1 MEVKKVNLAYG
12 QMQVLKEVSLQ
23 VREREIVSLIGANSA
38 GKSSM
43 LNAISGLVP
52 ISGGEIL
59 FEGKRI
65 DSLPSHEIIENGIIQ
80 VPEGRR
86 IFPFMT
92 VKENLEMGSYN
103 RRAREKSR
111 ESLQRVY
118 ELFPHLAE
126 RKDQLG
132 ESMSGGEQQMLAIGR
147 GLMAGPKILML
158 DEPSLGL
165 APIVVEMIF
174 HVLQEVNR
182 RAVTILLVEQNV
194 KESLD
199 ISSRGYVLE
208 NGRVV
213 LEGAGEG
220 PAGKQLFEES
230 LPGVV
235 KLVTGCWFLVARYSL
250 RRILPPPMNHLRKG
264 MS

>member
-1 MEVKKVNLAYG
+1 VLEVKKVNLAYG

-213 LEGAGEG
+213 LEGVAKDLLENAYLKKVHLGCKTRYWLLVPG
-220 PAGKQLFEES
+220 CS
-230 LPGVV
+230 L
-235 KLVTGCWFLVARYSL
+235 LVAPDPSASDES
-250 RRILPPPMNHLRKG
+250 PA
-264 MS
+264 

>member
-1 MEVKKVNLAYG
+1 MLEVKKINLGYG
-12 QMQVLKEVSLQ
+12 QMQVLKEVSLH
-23 VREREIVSLIGANSA
+23 VGDREIVSLIGANSA

-52 ISGGEIL
+52 ISGGEIR

-65 DSLPSHEIIENGIIQ
+65 DSLPSHEIIEYGIIQ

-103 RRAREKSR
+103 RRAREKNR
-111 ESLQRVY
+111 DSLQRVY
-118 ELFPHLAE
+118 EHFPRLAE
-126 RKDQLG
+126 RKSQLG

-174 HVLQEVNR
+174 NVLQEVNR
-182 RAVTILLVEQNV
+182 QGVTILLVEQNV

-199 ISSRGYVLE
+199 ISTRGYVLE
-208 NGRVV
+208 NGRVS
-213 LEGAGEG
+213 LEGA
-220 PAGKQLFEES
+220 AGDLLKNSYLKKAY
-230 LPGVV
+230 LG
-235 KLVTGCWFLVARYSL
+235 L
-250 RRILPPPMNHLRKG
+250 
-264 MS
+264 

>member
-43 LNAISGLVP
+43 LNAISGLVL

-118 ELFPHLAE
+118 ELFPRLAE

-182 RAVTILLVEQNV
+182 GEVTILLVEQNV

-213 LEGAGEG
+213 LEGAAKDLLENAYLKKAYLG
-220 PAGKQLFEES
+220 L
-230 LPGVV
+230 
-235 KLVTGCWFLVARYSL
+235 
-250 RRILPPPMNHLRKG
+250 
-264 MS
+264 

>member
-1 MEVKKVNLAYG
+1 MLEVKKVNLAYG

-118 ELFPHLAE
+118 ELFPRLAE

-132 ESMSGGEQQMLAIGR
+132 ESMSGGEQQMLAVGR
-147 GLMAGPKILML
+147 ALMAGPRILML

-165 APIVVEMIF
+165 APIVVGMIF
-174 HVLQEVNR
+174 QVLQEVNR
-182 RAVTILLVEQNV
+182 GGVTLLLVEQNV

-213 LEGAGEG
+213 LEGA
-220 PAGKQLFEES
+220 
-230 LPGVV
+230 
-235 KLVTGCWFLVARYSL
+235 ARDLLENAYL
-250 RRILPPPMNHLRKG
+250 KKAYLGL
-264 MS
+264 

>member
-1 MEVKKVNLAYG
+1 VLEVKKVDLAYG

-132 ESMSGGEQQMLAIGR
+132 ESMSGGEQQMLAVGR

-213 LEGAGEG
+213 LEGAAKDLLENAYLKKAYLG
-220 PAGKQLFEES
+220 L
-230 LPGVV
+230 
-235 KLVTGCWFLVARYSL
+235 
-250 RRILPPPMNHLRKG
+250 
-264 MS
+264 

>member
-1 MEVKKVNLAYG
+1 VLEVKKANLAYG

-23 VREREIVSLIGANSA
+23 VRDREIVSLIGANSA

-52 ISGGEIL
+52 LAGGEIL
-59 FEGKRI
+59 FEGKPI
-65 DSLPSHEIIENGIIQ
+65 HSLPSHEIIEMGIIQ

-86 IFPFMT
+86 IFPYMS
-92 VKENLEMGSYN
+92 VRENLLMGCYS
-103 RRAREKSR
+103 RRSRPKSG
-111 ESLQRVY
+111 ETLQRVF
-118 ELFPHLAE
+118 ELFPRLAE
-126 RKDQLG
+126 RSSQLG

-208 NGRVV
+208 NGQVV
-213 LEGAGEG
+213 LEGA
-220 PAGKQLFEES
+220 
-230 LPGVV
+230 
-235 KLVTGCWFLVARYSL
+235 ARDLLENAYL
-250 RRILPPPMNHLRKG
+250 KKAYLGL
-264 MS
+264 

>member
-1 MEVKKVNLAYG
+1 VLEVKKVNLAYG

-59 FEGKRI
+59 FDGKRI
-65 DSLPSHEIIENGIIQ
+65 DSLPSHEIIEKGIIQ

-118 ELFPHLAE
+118 ELFPRLAE

-132 ESMSGGEQQMLAIGR
+132 ESMSGGEQQMLAVGR
-147 GLMAGPKILML
+147 ALMAGPRILML

-174 HVLQEVNR
+174 QVLQEVNR
-182 RAVTILLVEQNV
+182 RGVTVLLVEQNV

-213 LEGAGEG
+213 LEGASGDLLEN
-220 PAGKQLFEES
+220 A
-230 LPGVV
+230 
-235 KLVTGCWFLVARYSL
+235 
-250 RRILPPPMNHLRKG
+250 HLKKAYLG
-264 MS
+264 L

>member
-1 MEVKKVNLAYG
+1 VLEVKKVNLAYG

-132 ESMSGGEQQMLAIGR
+132 ESMSGGEQQMLAVGR
-147 GLMAGPKILML
+147 ALMAGPKILML

-174 HVLQEVNR
+174 QVLQEVNR
-182 RAVTILLVEQNV
+182 QGVTILLVEQNV

-213 LEGAGEG
+213 LEGAGKDLLENSYLKKAYLG
-220 PAGKQLFEES
+220 L
-230 LPGVV
+230 
-235 KLVTGCWFLVARYSL
+235 
-250 RRILPPPMNHLRKG
+250 
-264 MS
+264 

>member
-1 MEVKKVNLAYG
+1 VLEVKKVNLGYG
-12 QMQVLKEVSLQ
+12 QMQVLKEVSLH
-23 VREREIVSLIGANSA
+23 VGDREIVSLIGANSA

-59 FEGKRI
+59 FEGNRI
-65 DSLPSHEIIENGIIQ
+65 DSLPSHEIIEHGIIQ

-103 RRAREKSR
+103 RRAREKNR
-111 ESLQRVY
+111 NSLQRVY
-118 ELFPHLAE
+118 EHFPRLAE
-126 RKDQLG
+126 RKSQLG

-174 HVLQEVNR
+174 KVLQEVNR
-182 RAVTILLVEQNV
+182 QGVTILLVEQNV

-199 ISSRGYVLE
+199 ISTRGYVLE
-208 NGRVV
+208 NGRVS
-213 LEGAGEG
+213 LEGA
-220 PAGKQLFEES
+220 AGDLLKNSYLKKAY
-230 LPGVV
+230 LG
-235 KLVTGCWFLVARYSL
+235 L
-250 RRILPPPMNHLRKG
+250 
-264 MS
+264 

>member
-1 MEVKKVNLAYG
+1 
-12 QMQVLKEVSLQ
+12 MQVLKEVSLQ

-43 LNAISGLVP
+43 LNAISGLVL

-208 NGRVV
+208 NGQVV
-213 LEGAGEG
+213 LEGAGKDLLENSYLKKAYLG
-220 PAGKQLFEES
+220 L
-230 LPGVV
+230 
-235 KLVTGCWFLVARYSL
+235 
-250 RRILPPPMNHLRKG
+250 
-264 MS
+264 

>member
-1 MEVKKVNLAYG
+1 VLEVKKVDLAYG

-132 ESMSGGEQQMLAIGR
+132 ESMSGGEQQMLAVGR

-213 LEGAGEG
+213 LEGA
-220 PAGKQLFEES
+220 
-230 LPGVV
+230 
-235 KLVTGCWFLVARYSL
+235 ARDLLENAYL
-250 RRILPPPMNHLRKG
+250 KKAYLGL
-264 MS
+264 

>member
-1 MEVKKVNLAYG
+1 LEVKKVNLAYG

-59 FEGKRI
+59 FERKRI
-65 DSLPSHEIIENGIIQ
+65 DSLPSHEIIEKGIIQ

-92 VKENLEMGSYN
+92 VRENLEMGSYN
-103 RRAREKSR
+103 RRAREKSQ
-111 ESLQRVY
+111 ESMQRVY
-118 ELFPHLAE
+118 ELFPRLAE
-126 RKDQLG
+126 RKNQLG
-132 ESMSGGEQQMLAIGR
+132 ESMSGGEQQMLAVGR
-147 GLMAGPKILML
+147 ALMAGPKILML

-174 HVLQEVNR
+174 QVLQEVNR
-182 RAVTILLVEQNV
+182 RGVTLLLVEQNV

-199 ISSRGYVLE
+199 VSSRGYVLE

-213 LEGAGEG
+213 LEGA
-220 PAGKQLFEES
+220 
-230 LPGVV
+230 
-235 KLVTGCWFLVARYSL
+235 ARDL
-250 RRILPPPMNHLRKG
+250 LENAHLKKAYLG
-264 MS
+264 L

>member
-1 MEVKKVNLAYG
+1 VLEIKKVNLAYG

-23 VREREIVSLIGANSA
+23 VRDREIVSLIGANSA

-52 ISGGEIL
+52 LAGGEIL
-59 FEGKRI
+59 FEGTPI
-65 DSLPSHEIIENGIIQ
+65 HSLPSHEIIELGIIQ

-86 IFPFMT
+86 IFPYMS
-92 VKENLEMGSYN
+92 VRENLLMGSYS
-103 RRAREKSR
+103 RRARPKSG
-111 ESLQRVY
+111 EALQRVL
-118 ELFPHLAE
+118 ELFPQLAQ
-126 RKDQLG
+126 RSSQLG

-174 HVLQEVNR
+174 KVLQEVNR
-182 RAVTILLVEQNV
+182 QGVPVLLVEQNV

-213 LEGAGEG
+213 LEGAGRDLLENSYLKKAYLG
-220 PAGKQLFEES
+220 L
-230 LPGVV
+230 
-235 KLVTGCWFLVARYSL
+235 
-250 RRILPPPMNHLRKG
+250 
-264 MS
+264 

>member
-1 MEVKKVNLAYG
+1 VLEIRKVNLAYG

-23 VREREIVSLIGANSA
+23 VWDREIVSLIGANSA

-52 ISGGEIL
+52 LAGGEII
-59 FEGKRI
+59 FEGSPI
-65 DSLPSHEIIENGIIQ
+65 HSLFSHEIIELGIIQ

-86 IFPFMT
+86 IFPLMS
-92 VKENLEMGSYN
+92 VRENLLMGCYS
-103 RRAREKSR
+103 RRARPQSGAT
-111 ESLQRVY
+111 LQRVF
-118 ELFPHLAE
+118 ELFPRLAE
-126 RKDQLG
+126 RSSQLG

-174 HVLQEVNR
+174 KVLQEVNR
-182 RAVTILLVEQNV
+182 QGVTILLVEQNV

-199 ISSRGYVLE
+199 ISTRGYVLE
-208 NGRVV
+208 NGRVS
-213 LEGAGEG
+213 LEGA
-220 PAGKQLFEES
+220 
-230 LPGVV
+230 
-235 KLVTGCWFLVARYSL
+235 ARDLLENS
-250 RRILPPPMNHLRKG
+250 HLKKAYLG
-264 MS
+264 L

>member
-1 MEVKKVNLAYG
+1 LEVKKVNLAYG
-12 QMQVLKEVSLQ
+12 QMQVLKEVSLE

-65 DSLPSHEIIENGIIQ
+65 DSLPSHEIIEKGIIQ

-92 VKENLEMGSYN
+92 VRENLEMGSYN
-103 RRAREKSR
+103 RKAREKSR
-111 ESLQRVY
+111 ESMQRVY
-118 ELFPHLAE
+118 ELFPRLAE

-132 ESMSGGEQQMLAIGR
+132 ESMSGGEQQMLAVGR
-147 GLMAGPKILML
+147 ALMAGPRILML

-174 HVLQEVNR
+174 QVLQEVNR
-182 RAVTILLVEQNV
+182 RGVTLLLVEQNV

-199 ISSRGYVLE
+199 ASSRGYVLE

-213 LEGAGEG
+213 LEGASGDLLEN
-220 PAGKQLFEES
+220 A
-230 LPGVV
+230 
-235 KLVTGCWFLVARYSL
+235 
-250 RRILPPPMNHLRKG
+250 HLKKAYLG
-264 MS
+264 L

>member
-1 MEVKKVNLAYG
+1 VLEVKKVNLGYG
-12 QMQVLKEVSLQ
+12 QMQVLKEVSLH
-23 VREREIVSLIGANSA
+23 VGDREIVSLIGANSA

-43 LNAISGLVP
+43 LNAISGLVA

-59 FEGKRI
+59 FGGNRI
-65 DSLPSHEIIENGIIQ
+65 DSLPSHEIIEHGIIQ

-92 VKENLEMGSYN
+92 VKENLQMGSYN
-103 RRAREKSR
+103 RRAREKNR
-111 ESLQRVY
+111 GSLQRVY
-118 ELFPHLAE
+118 EHFPRLAE
-126 RKDQLG
+126 RKSQLG

-174 HVLQEVNR
+174 KVLQEVNR
-182 RAVTILLVEQNV
+182 QGVTILLVEQNV

-199 ISSRGYVLE
+199 ISTRGYVLE
-208 NGRVV
+208 NGRVS
-213 LEGAGEG
+213 LEGA
-220 PAGKQLFEES
+220 AGDLLKNSYLKKAY
-230 LPGVV
+230 LG
-235 KLVTGCWFLVARYSL
+235 L
-250 RRILPPPMNHLRKG
+250 
-264 MS
+264 

>member
-1 MEVKKVNLAYG
+1 LEAKKVNLAYG
-12 QMQVLKEVSLQ
+12 QMQVLKEVSLE

-65 DSLPSHEIIENGIIQ
+65 DSLPSHEIIEKGIIQ

-118 ELFPHLAE
+118 ELFPRLAE

-132 ESMSGGEQQMLAIGR
+132 ESMSGGEQQMLAVGR
-147 GLMAGPKILML
+147 ALMAGPRILML

-174 HVLQEVNR
+174 QVLQEVNR
-182 RAVTILLVEQNV
+182 RGVTVLLVEQNV

-213 LEGAGEG
+213 LEGASGDLLEN
-220 PAGKQLFEES
+220 A
-230 LPGVV
+230 
-235 KLVTGCWFLVARYSL
+235 
-250 RRILPPPMNHLRKG
+250 HLKKAYLG
-264 MS
+264 L

>member
-1 MEVKKVNLAYG
+1 VLEARKVNLVYG
-12 QMQVLKEVSLQ
+12 QMQVLKEVSLR

-43 LNAISGLVP
+43 LNVISGLV
-52 ISGGEIL
+52 SLAAGEIV
-59 FEGKRI
+59 FEGNPI
-65 DSLPSHEIIENGIIQ
+65 HSLPSHEIIELGIIQ

-86 IFPFMT
+86 IFPLMS
-92 VKENLEMGSYN
+92 VRENLLMGCYS
-103 RRAREKSR
+103 RRARPKSG
-111 ESLQRVY
+111 ETLQRVF
-118 ELFPHLAE
+118 ELFPRLAE
-126 RKDQLG
+126 RRDQLG

-165 APIVVEMIF
+165 APIIVEMIF
-174 HVLQEVNR
+174 KVLQEVNR
-182 RAVTILLVEQNV
+182 QGVTILLVEQNV

-213 LEGAGEG
+213 LEGAGKELLENSYLKKAYLG
-220 PAGKQLFEES
+220 L
-230 LPGVV
+230 
-235 KLVTGCWFLVARYSL
+235 
-250 RRILPPPMNHLRKG
+250 
-264 MS
+264 

>member
-1 MEVKKVNLAYG
+1 MLEIKKVNLAYG

-23 VREREIVSLIGANSA
+23 VQDREIVSLIGANSA

-52 ISGGEIL
+52 LAGGEIL
-59 FEGKRI
+59 FEENPI
-65 DSLPSHEIIENGIIQ
+65 HSLPSHEIIELGIIQ

-86 IFPFMT
+86 IFPYMS
-92 VKENLEMGSYN
+92 VRENLLMGSYS
-103 RRAREKSR
+103 RRARPKSG
-111 ESLQRVY
+111 EMLQRFF
-118 ELFPHLAE
+118 ELFPRLAE
-126 RKDQLG
+126 RSSQMG

-174 HVLQEVNR
+174 KVLQDVNR
-182 RAVTILLVEQNV
+182 RGVTVLLVEQNV

-213 LEGAGEG
+213 LEGAGRDLLENSYLKKAYLG
-220 PAGKQLFEES
+220 L
-230 LPGVV
+230 
-235 KLVTGCWFLVARYSL
+235 
-250 RRILPPPMNHLRKG
+250 
-264 MS
+264 

>member
-65 DSLPSHEIIENGIIQ
+65 DSLPSHEIIEKGIIQ

-86 IFPFMT
+86 IFPLMT
-92 VKENLEMGSYN
+92 VKENLDMGSYN
-103 RRAREKSR
+103 RRAREKSQ

-118 ELFPHLAE
+118 ELFPRLAE
-126 RKDQLG
+126 RKDQFG
-132 ESMSGGEQQMLAIGR
+132 ESMSGGEQQMLAVGR
-147 GLMAGPKILML
+147 ALMAGPKILML

-174 HVLQEVNR
+174 QVLQEVNR
-182 RAVTILLVEQNV
+182 RGVTLLLVEQNV

-213 LEGAGEG
+213 LEGASGDLLEN
-220 PAGKQLFEES
+220 A
-230 LPGVV
+230 
-235 KLVTGCWFLVARYSL
+235 
-250 RRILPPPMNHLRKG
+250 HLKKAYLG
-264 MS
+264 L